1 MKPQVADSA
10 EKLSAE
16 LVITTYISVGSP
28 CKYLKVR
35 ICIDSGSRVPLLFR
49 RNLISN
55 LRRAQNPIK
64 MCTASDQP
72 LPGGSMGSDLSIA
85 LPIALPNAKG
95 ELVERNYRLQEWG
108 YEGAIGGGGVDILLG
123 YPILVKY
130 GIAILPR
137 LDMLTLDSFA
147 GSRPTPP
154 QKARDPAS
162 TVPVSKIGEEAIVV
176 PDSGALDKAVQRQRK
191 RKGNKVEPTCNPI
204 FPPAGPKNR
213 QSAQYQTNPLP
224 QNSGTP
230 ASQRVE
236 KAKLLPTKYMMSTRE
251 QTPPP
256 ERLFGKVKPP
266 VFHVTPAAK
275 APPPNQF
282 GPRGKRPPPKGVT
295 IEG

>member
-1 MKPQVADSA
+1 MLEGSIPPCEARERQEPLVLRDPGKQWGGLKELKPQVANSA

-147 GSRPTPP
+147 GSKPT
-154 QKARDPAS
+154 
-162 TVPVSKIGEEAIVV
+162 
-176 PDSGALDKAVQRQRK
+176 
-191 RKGNKVEPTCNPI
+191 
-204 FPPAGPKNR
+204 
-213 QSAQYQTNPLP
+213 
-224 QNSGTP
+224 
-230 ASQRVE
+230 
-236 KAKLLPTKYMMSTRE
+236 
-251 QTPPP
+251 
-256 ERLFGKVKPP
+256 
-266 VFHVTPAAK
+266 
-275 APPPNQF
+275 
-282 GPRGKRPPPKGVT
+282 PPPKGT
-295 IEG
+295 RPSLHSPCLQNWRGGHSSARQWGAGQSSPETKEKKGK